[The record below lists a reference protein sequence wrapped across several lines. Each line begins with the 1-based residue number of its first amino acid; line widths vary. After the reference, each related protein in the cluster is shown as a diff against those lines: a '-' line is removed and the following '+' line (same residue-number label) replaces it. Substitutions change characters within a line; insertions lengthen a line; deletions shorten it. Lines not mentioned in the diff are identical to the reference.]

1 MKAKEPLA
9 GGHGLLYKTSMKRSS
24 HSFTRWASIALLGV
38 LTLSPLV
45 VYAGTSPE
53 EVKKF
58 EEVKAK
64 AEKGDAEAQMWLGW
78 HYLNGEGVVKDSE
91 QVAIWWRK
99 SAEQGHEVSINNLA
113 GFYFRIKNRN
123 VKDRTPEDVAQAVF
137 WWRKGA
143 ALGYPDC
150 QNEMARCYL
159 YGNGAEKDMVQA
171 VSWFR
176 KAAEQGHEQSQHDL
190 GGCYA
195 RGEGV
200 DKDMA
205 QAVSW
210 YRKAADQGYGYAQ
223 YELAGCYAT
232 GEGVHKDEVEVYAYY
247 NLAGAKDAN
256 WWSRESR
263 EKVAELEKK
272 LSREEIAAG
281 QKRARELQKVID
293 DKEAAKEAAKIAAK
307 KAGK

>member
-1 MKAKEPLA
+1 
-9 GGHGLLYKTSMKRSS
+9 MKRSS

-64 AEKGDAEAQMWLGW
+64 AEKGDAEAQLRLGGY
-78 HYLNGEGVVKDSE
+78 YLTGEGVAKDSK
-91 QVAIWWRK
+91 QAAIWWRK

-113 GFYFRIKNRN
+113 GFYFRSKNRY
-123 VKDRTPEDVAQAVF
+123 VRDRTQEDVAQAVF

-143 ALGYPDC
+143 ELGYPDS
-150 QNEMARCYL
+150 QNELAGCYF
-159 YGNGAEKDMVQA
+159 YGNGVEKDMVRA
-171 VSWFR
+171 VSLYR
-176 KAAEQGHEQSQHDL
+176 KAAEQGHDESQHDL
-190 GGCYA
+190 AGCYA
-195 RGEGV
+195 KGEGV
-200 DKDMA
+200 EKDME

-210 YRKAADQGYGYAQ
+210 YRKSAQQGYVYAQ
-223 YELAGCYAT
+223 YELADCYAS
-232 GEGVHKDEVEVYAYY
+232 GQGAPKDEVEAYAYY

-256 WWSRESR
+256 WWSRKSR

-293 DKEAAKEAAKIAAK
+293 DKEAAKEAAK

>member
-1 MKAKEPLA
+1 M
-9 GGHGLLYKTSMKRSS
+9 
-24 HSFTRWASIALLGV
+24 
-38 LTLSPLV
+38 TLSPLGI
-45 VYAGTSPE
+45 YAGMTPD
-53 EVKKF
+53 EVEKF
-58 EEVKAK
+58 EEVKAR
-64 AEKGDAEAQMWLGW
+64 AEKGDAEAQMRLGW
-78 HYLNGEGVVKDSE
+78 YYLNGEGVALDSR
-91 QVAIWWRK
+91 QTAIWWRK

-113 GFYFRIKNRN
+113 GFYFRIKNLYVR
-123 VKDRTPEDVAQAVF
+123 DRTQEDVAQAVF

-143 ALGYPDC
+143 ELGYPDS
-150 QNEMARCYL
+150 QNGLAGCYF
-159 YGNGAEKDMVQA
+159 YGNGVEKDMVRA
-171 VSWFR
+171 VSLYR
-176 KAAEQGHEQSQHDL
+176 KAAEQGHDESQHDL
-190 GGCYA
+190 AGCYA
-195 RGEGV
+195 KGEGV
-200 DKDMA
+200 EKDMA

-210 YRKAADQGYGYAQ
+210 YRKAADQGYGHAQ

-293 DKEAAKEAAKIAAK
+293 DKESAKEAAKIAAK